1 MGLKNK
7 GDKVMSKKNI
17 GERRKEYRHKICIDV
32 KVIAPKTSFWALA
45 TNISGS
51 GLEIQASS
59 SINPKIKLMTT
70 MQLQEEFV
78 FHSTIVWALGDFVD
92 GRWIYRLG
100 TKTNSIVF
108 RDTEASTPQEK
119 AELIRRILPQ
129 IKAKGTEDSMLLQM
143 FA

>member
-1 MGLKNK
+1 MGKNNF
-7 GDKVMSKKNI
+7 V
-17 GERRKEYRHKICIDV
+17 ERRKEYRHKICIDV
-32 KVIAPKTSFWALA
+32 KVIAPKSSFWGLA

-51 GLEIQASS
+51 GLEIQVPS

-78 FHSTIVWALGDFVD
+78 FHNTIVWTLGDFVD

-100 TKTNSIVF
+100 TKTDSIAF
-108 RDTEASTPQEK
+108 RNTVAFTPQEK
-119 AELIRRILPQ
+119 ADLVKRILPQ
-129 IKAKGTEDSMLLQM
+129 IKAKGAEDSMLLQM